1 MNNQDSNSTESLLA
15 RLDDGDRSA
24 FNPLLALHR
33 NYLKKV
39 VDSRMEEDLRRRVD
53 PSDVVQEAQL
63 AASQRVDYYL
73 EKRPASFRIWLRS
86 TALERLVDLRR
97 RHLAEKRSVRRDRY
111 LSDASSMVLARH
123 LMDGR
128 PSQQV
133 RRKELAEQVREAILE
148 LAELD
153 REILMLRQIEELSN
167 AEAAEV
173 LQIEPATS
181 RKRLGRAM
189 IRLTEV
195 LSQRGI
201 QLDER

>member
-1 MNNQDSNSTESLLA
+1 MSNHDSNTTEGLRA

-24 FNPLLALHR
+24 FSPLIALHR

-39 VDSRMEEDLRRRVD
+39 IDSRMEEDLRRRVD

-63 AASQRVDYYL
+63 AASKRLDYYL

-86 TALERLVDLRR
+86 TALERLIDLRR
-97 RHLAEKRSVRRDRY
+97 RHLAEKRSVRRDRH
-111 LSDASSMVLARH
+111 LSDASSMALARH
-123 LMDGR
+123 LLDGR

-148 LAELD
+148 LAEFD
-153 REILMLRQIEELSN
+153 REILMLRQIEELTN

-173 LQIEPATS
+173 LGIEPATAEAS
-181 RKRLGRAM
+181 GSAP
-189 IRLTEV
+189 
-195 LSQRGI
+195 
-201 QLDER
+201 

>member
-1 MNNQDSNSTESLLA
+1 MNQQEHDTTEDLLA
-15 RLDDGDRSA
+15 RLDGGDRTALS
-24 FNPLLALHR
+24 PLISLHR

-39 VDSRMEEDLRRRVD
+39 IDSRMEEDLRRRID

-63 AASQRVDYYL
+63 AASQRLDYYL
-73 EKRPASFRIWLRS
+73 EKRPARFRIWLRS

-97 RHLAEKRSVRRDRY
+97 RHLAEKRSVRRDRH
-111 LSDASSMVLARH
+111 LSDASSMALARH
-123 LMDGR
+123 LLDGR
-128 PSQQV
+128 PSQQA
-133 RRKELAEQVREAILE
+133 RRKELAKQVREAIFE
-148 LAELD
+148 LADID
-153 REILMLRQIEELSN
+153 REILTLRQIEELSN
-167 AEAAEV
+167 AEVAEV

>member
-1 MNNQDSNSTESLLA
+1 MNHQESNTTENLLA

-24 FNPLLALHR
+24 LSPLIALHR

-39 VDSRMEEDLRRRVD
+39 VDSRMEEDLRRRID

-63 AASQRVDYYL
+63 AASQRLDYYL

-97 RHLAEKRSVRRDRY
+97 RHLAEKRSVRRDRH
-111 LSDASSMVLARH
+111 LSDASSMALARH
-123 LMDGR
+123 LLDGR

-133 RRKELAEQVREAILE
+133 RRKELAEQVQEAILE

-173 LQIEPATS
+173 LHIEPAAARS
-181 RKRLGRAM
+181 VWGAP
-189 IRLTEV
+189 
-195 LSQRGI
+195 
-201 QLDER
+201 